1 MPTSQQTGDFVK
13 LKRDAALA
21 AAVVAFGGLFAAG
34 ATNNPIKHVAVAPP
48 PTPQIDLKLADNAKE
63 VPTST
68 EIAARVTDGEIETVT
83 LTDAKGAKV
92 DGAMRS
98 DGSAWVPGKPLK
110 NNQTYT
116 AHITARN
123 DEGGKA
129 TATRTFTTMAK
140 PSQRTETTLYLHNGA
155 TYGVAMPVTVAFD
168 PLVPKEARAAVQ
180 HRLFVTTDPP
190 QPGVW
195 SWIDDGSQVYY
206 RAPDFWK
213 PGTKISVRSALQGV
227 PMGKGRYGDADH
239 VAAATVAKDKV
250 TMAVDNKTKRMSVFK
265 NDTLIRKLPVSL
277 GKPSTPTSS
286 GKMVIMEKFDQTVFD
301 TTGSADPYVVTVQDA
316 QRLTWGGEFI
326 HSAPWSVGE
335 QGSMNVSHGCTNVS
349 PEDADWLMKISHIG
363 DLVEFTGTEAK
374 LAPGNGWTAWNQ
386 SWHQYIKGS
395 ALPVPEALKSLPDQA
410 PSATPP
416 AATGHPP
423 QAIEAKP
430 SPTKGGR

>member
-1 MPTSQQTGDFVK
+1 VK

-21 AAVVAFGGLFAAG
+21 ATVVAFGALVAAG

-48 PTPQIDLKLADNAKE
+48 PTPQIDTKLADNARN

-68 EIAARVTDGEIETVT
+68 EIAARVTDGEIQTVT

-92 DGAMRS
+92 DGAMRA

-110 NNQTYT
+110 HKQTYT
-116 AHITARN
+116 AHITATN
-123 DEGGKA
+123 DKGGKA
-129 TATRTFTTMAK
+129 TATRTFTTMAE
-140 PSQRTETTLYLHNGA
+140 PGRRTQTTLYMRSGA

-168 PLVPKEARAAVQ
+168 PPVPKEARAAVQ

-213 PGTKISVRSALQGV
+213 PGTKISVRSALQGL
-227 PMGKGRYGDADH
+227 PMGKGRYGDTDH
-239 VAAATVAKDKV
+239 VAAATIAKDKV

-265 NDTLIRKLPVSL
+265 NDKLIRKVPVSL

-326 HSAPWSVGE
+326 HSAPWSVGV

-349 PEDADWLMKISHIG
+349 PTDARWLMQISHIG
-363 DLVEFTGTEAK
+363 DLVEFTGTEVK
-374 LAPGNGWTAWNQ
+374 LDPGNGWTAWNE
-386 SWHQYIKGS
+386 SWGEYIKGS
-395 ALPVPEALKSLPDQA
+395 ALPVPAELKSQPDRA

-416 AATGHPP
+416 AATTHPP
-423 QAIEAKP
+423 EAIEAQP